1 MFFLE
6 SDEYLKEKNR
16 EIKKVIILMRGDLIF
31 SNWIIVWFLFY
42 YIGVI
47 PYSPKFAL
55 ILGLFENIILL
66 TMMIIN
72 RVRFLSLVQFS
83 CVIFIMKV
91 FPLLVLRNL
100 SYDVDDII
108 FTLILFN
115 IYLVWLRM
123 NGQDFY
129 DNIMDAIHSLVG
141 DKADTPIM
149 SLFRKAEKYLKDN
162 HVFN

>member
-1 MFFLE
+1 
-6 SDEYLKEKNR
+6 
-16 EIKKVIILMRGDLIF
+16 MRADLIF

-42 YIGVI
+42 YIGVV
-47 PYSPKFAL
+47 PYSPKFVL
-55 ILGLFENIILL
+55 IIGLFENIILL

-72 RVRFLSLVQFS
+72 KVRFLSLVQFS
-83 CVIFIMKV
+83 WVIFIMKV
-91 FPLLVLRNL
+91 LPLLLIWNL
-100 SYDVDDII
+100 SFNVHDII
-108 FTLILFN
+108 FTLIYFN
-115 IYLVWLRM
+115 IYLVWLRV

-149 SLFRKAEKYLKDN
+149 RLFRKAEKYLKDN